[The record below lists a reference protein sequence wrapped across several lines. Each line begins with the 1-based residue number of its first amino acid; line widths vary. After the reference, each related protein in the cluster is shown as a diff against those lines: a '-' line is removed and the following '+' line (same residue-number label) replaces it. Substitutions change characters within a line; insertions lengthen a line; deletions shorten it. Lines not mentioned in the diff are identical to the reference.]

1 MSLRAHLVTDRVRF
15 GLSPA
20 ELVDRVV
27 RAVSRGIDVVQIRE
41 RDLDDRGLI
50 VLTEQIV
57 AAVYGT
63 ATRVLVNDRADVA
76 VAAGAH
82 GVHLRGDSPPASRVR
97 AIVPAGFI
105 LGRSVHSRAEIDAV
119 VADGACDYLMF
130 GTVFPS
136 AGKPPGHPVAGVDA
150 LRDACA
156 RSPIPVIA
164 IGGIDQSRL
173 AEIAQSGAAGFAAVA
188 MFMQR

>member
-1 MSLRAHLVTDRVRF
+1 MTLRSHFVTDRVRF

-20 ELVDRVV
+20 ELVNRVV
-27 RAVSRGIDVVQIRE
+27 RAVSTGADVVQVRE
-41 RDLDDRGLI
+41 RDLDDRRLLL
-50 VLTEQIV
+50 LTQQIV
-57 AAVYGT
+57 TALNGT
-63 ATRVLVNDRADVA
+63 AARVVVNDRADVA

-97 AIVPAGFI
+97 AILPAGFL
-105 LGRSVHSRAEIDAV
+105 LGRSVHSLAEIDAA

-136 AGKPPGHPVAGVDA
+136 AGKPQGHPVAGLEA
-150 LRDACA
+150 LRDACR

-164 IGGIDQSRL
+164 IGGIDSSRL
-173 AEIAQSGAAGFAAVA
+173 AEIAQSGAAGFAAIA
-188 MFMQR
+188 MFM